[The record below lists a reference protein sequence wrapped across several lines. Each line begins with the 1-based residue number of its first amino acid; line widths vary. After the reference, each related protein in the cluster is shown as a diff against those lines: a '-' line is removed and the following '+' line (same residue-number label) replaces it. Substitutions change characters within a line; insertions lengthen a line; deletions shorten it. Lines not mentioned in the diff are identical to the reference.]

1 MAEVEIKLQV
11 PPSALPAVRA
21 AMRRGRC
28 ATTRLRA
35 IYFDTPEQSLARAGW
50 ALRLRLEGRRW
61 VQTLKGPAD
70 GVLSRIEHEVVLGTA
85 QREPPALDIARHAP
99 CEGFDALTQVLG
111 EGAAALAPV
120 FETDVRRTHRIVRS
134 AGAAVELALDAGSVT
149 CGEARAAVCE
159 LEFELKGGEVAALTA
174 LASRWAG
181 RHGLWLDTQT
191 KAERGWLLA
200 RGQPSAPATMAQAPT
215 LDAAMSP
222 DAALRASV
230 RAVLAQVLPNAS
242 ALAAGRHSAEHVHQL
257 RVGLRRLRSIWREF
271 GAWTTALDAALVE
284 RTALWFKA
292 LGGARDVDALAA
304 SLLPQLQQAAGAP
317 PLVLPAAS
325 AAEDPGALFRD
336 PATTRDLLALLAFAH
351 GAASVGAAATS
362 PTDLRALATPAL
374 ARLHRRLRRAGKAFD
389 ALDDEARHRARKQL
403 KRLRY
408 CAECLSSLWP
418 DKPWAEYLRRL
429 KKAQDAL
436 GAFQDLTLAQ
446 AVFEARRE
454 SDARAWFA
462 LGWIAARRP
471 EAIDR
476 AGDRLRA
483 LGRVPKFLR

>member
-1 MAEVEIKLQV
+1 VSEVEIKLQV
-11 PPSALPAVRA
+11 HPPALPAVRA
-21 AMRRGRC
+21 AMHRGRC

-70 GVLSRIEHEVVLGTA
+70 GVLSRIEHEVVLSTA
-85 QREPPALDIARHAP
+85 ARVPPALDIARHAP
-99 CEGFDALTQVLG
+99 CEGFDAFTNALG
-111 EGAAALAPV
+111 EGAAALVPV

-134 AGAAVELALDAGSVT
+134 AGAAVELALDVGSVV
-149 CGEARAAVCE
+149 CGEARAPVCE
-159 LEFELKGGEVAALTA
+159 LEFELKGGAVTALTE
-174 LASRWAG
+174 LAGRWAG
-181 RHGLWLDTQT
+181 RHGLWIDTQT

-200 RGQPSAPATMAQAPT
+200 RGQSSAPATMAQAPT
-215 LDAAMSP
+215 LDAKMSP

-242 ALAAGRHSAEHVHQL
+242 ALAAGRHGAEHVHQL

-271 GAWTTALDAALVE
+271 GAWSPALDAALVE

-292 LGGARDVDALAA
+292 LGGTRDVDALAA
-304 SLLPQLQQAAGAP
+304 SLLPQLRQAAGAP
-317 PLVLPAAS
+317 PLVLPAAD
-325 AAEDPGALFRD
+325 APFEPGALFRD
-336 PATTRDLLALLAFAH
+336 PGTTRDLLALLAFAH
-351 GAASVGAAATS
+351 GAADANADA
-362 PTDLRALATPAL
+362 PTDLRAMAAPAL

-389 ALDDEARHRARKQL
+389 TLDDEARHRARKQL

-408 CAECLSSLWP
+408 AAECLSSLWP
-418 DKPWAEYLRRL
+418 DKPWADYLRRL

-471 EAIDR
+471 EAIER
-476 AGDRLRA
+476 AGNGLRA
-483 LGRVPKFLR
+483 LGRTPKFLR